1 MSIRM
6 VNGYACAS
14 CEDVAKA
21 KRGENPARADEPSA
35 TKPAPGAAMAG
46 APGEPAVIYGG
57 SLTAPAGVS
66 AGAEARTD
74 DPGRRPRVD
83 IVA

>member
-35 TKPAPGAAMAG
+35 KKSGPGAPNEG
-46 APGEPAVIYGG
+46 APGEPAVVYGG
-57 SLTAPAGVS
+57 TLAALTAVS

-83 IVA
+83 IVV

>member
-1 MSIRM
+1 MTIRM

-14 CEDVAKA
+14 CEDVARA
-21 KRGENPARADEPSA
+21 KRGENPAKAGDQSA
-35 TKPAPGAAMAG
+35 ERRGPGAPDG
-46 APGEPAVIYGG
+46 AASRDPAVLYGG

-66 AGAEARTD
+66 AGAEGRTD

-83 IVA
+83 IIA